1 MAVEKESFKCRSLL
15 EDGVQVLKVLDL
27 DLRAQLRQRL
37 LQEFPEFVPGAQK
50 LVLGSFGALGNPAAF
65 HHPVVRECRLH
76 CMASATR
83 LFRAHLAATHAA
95 RAAQAAHA
103 PRRLEL
109 LWDRLC
115 IRLKGSKMCGETVH
129 RDVAK
134 FKLKED
140 EIFGGWMNLDCPA
153 VGMGRAWG
161 VQAALPT
168 ACWRLTRSTLSL
180 QDLAAKTQPGVVTTG
195 VLVKTQGVPLLP
207 SGQQPPM
214 YAKNHLNFWREGLI
228 TWSKQSIRDSC
239 KELTRC
245 GPTEL
250 RLVPRFFPSLEALGL
265 PLYANYTEEE
275 LNIMRPAEEW
285 RIFGKHYRLWPDFEP
300 VSLRPFMEVEVGQK
314 RTWSAMDS

>member
-1 MAVEKESFKCRSLL
+1 M
-15 EDGVQVLKVLDL
+15 
-27 DLRAQLRQRL
+27 
-37 LQEFPEFVPGAQK
+37 
-50 LVLGSFGALGNPAAF
+50 
-65 HHPVVRECRLH
+65 
-76 CMASATR
+76 
-83 LFRAHLAATHAA
+83 
-95 RAAQAAHA
+95 
-103 PRRLEL
+103 
-109 LWDRLC
+109 
-115 IRLKGSKMCGETVH
+115 
-129 RDVAK
+129 
-134 FKLKED
+134 
-140 EIFGGWMNLDCPA
+140 
-153 VGMGRAWG
+153 
-161 VQAALPT
+161 
-168 ACWRLTRSTLSL
+168 
-180 QDLAAKTQPGVVTTG
+180 GVVTTG

-300 VSLRPFMEVEVGQK
+300 VSLRPFMEEVCWSGTPCGGGPEEDLECHGQL
-314 RTWSAMDS
+314 MDFGFECGFSRGANPGRADFSFIGAEHGLFEDSHGKEPALELLQQKARKSSSEGNLEIHSFTTSEPCKGPVQVLTDVDDTFMSSGGSWPAGCDGVYQKSVIYP

>member
-1 MAVEKESFKCRSLL
+1 MPQPMNVKASPFSTPQTAGHAFTPASQASVPHRWPHR
-15 EDGVQVLKVLDL
+15 G
-27 DLRAQLRQRL
+27 
-37 LQEFPEFVPGAQK
+37 LQG
-50 LVLGSFGALGNPAAF
+50 
-65 HHPVVRECRLH
+65 
-76 CMASATR
+76 
-83 LFRAHLAATHAA
+83 
-95 RAAQAAHA
+95 
-103 PRRLEL
+103 
-109 LWDRLC
+109 
-115 IRLKGSKMCGETVH
+115 
-129 RDVAK
+129 
-134 FKLKED
+134 
-140 EIFGGWMNLDCPA
+140 
-153 VGMGRAWG
+153 
-161 VQAALPT
+161 
-168 ACWRLTRSTLSL
+168 WRLTRSTLSL